1 MALGK
6 NLPDELDFT
15 LCGAKFGWTSSAA
28 PACLPVHPHY
38 NLPIH
43 PMIHLSWTGVM
54 PATLTQ
60 FNADL
65 TIDHGLMA
73 EHGRWLIDHGCSA
86 IVPHGSLGEGATLS
100 FQEKLALQ
108 KTYVAALPETPIIPG
123 IASLATK
130 EAVDLAK
137 AAKDHG
143 CRGLMVLPPY
153 LYASD
158 WREMKAHMSAVIGAT
173 DLPCIIY
180 NNPVAY
186 KTDFLPA
193 QLKELVD
200 EFPNAAAVKESSTDA
215 RRIAGIREL
224 CGDRL
229 ALGVGVDDCALE
241 GAAMGAKFW
250 ITGVGGAFPRHN
262 VRLWDLA
269 TTGRIEEAMAIY
281 TWMLPM
287 LRMDTVVKFVQL
299 IKLQQV
305 LATGGKLGNNRVR
318 PPRLELVGQELAEAT
333 AIIEQALATAP
344 SV

>member
-1 MALGK
+1 MSIEWK
-6 NLPDELDFT
+6 
-15 LCGAKFGWTSSAA
+15 
-28 PACLPVHPHY
+28 
-38 NLPIH
+38 
-43 PMIHLSWTGVM
+43 GVM

-60 FNADL
+60 FNEDL
-65 TIDHGLMA
+65 SIDHGLMA
-73 EHGRWLIDHGCSA
+73 EHGKWLVDNGCSA
-86 IVPHGSLGEGATLS
+86 IIPHGSLGEGATLS
-100 FQEKLALQ
+100 FDEKVALQ
-108 KTYVAALPETPIIPG
+108 KTYVDALPGTPIIPG
-123 IASLATK
+123 IAALSTK

-137 AAKDHG
+137 AAKDNG

-186 KTDFLPA
+186 KTDFTPL
-193 QLKELVD
+193 QMKELAD
-200 EFPNAAAVKESSTDA
+200 ELPNAAAVKESSTDA
-215 RRIAGIREL
+215 RRIAGIREV

-241 GAAMGAKFW
+241 GFAMGAKFW

-262 VRLWDLA
+262 VKLLELA
-269 TTGRIEEAMAIY
+269 LANKIEEAMPIY

-299 IKLQQV
+299 IKLQQN
-305 LATGGKLGNNRVR
+305 LASGGKFGNNRVR
-318 PPRLELVGQELAEAT
+318 APRLELVGAELAEAT
-333 AIIEQALATAP
+333 AIIEKTIATAP
-344 SV
+344 EV

>member
-1 MALGK
+1 MSITWK
-6 NLPDELDFT
+6 
-15 LCGAKFGWTSSAA
+15 
-28 PACLPVHPHY
+28 
-38 NLPIH
+38 
-43 PMIHLSWTGVM
+43 GVM

-65 TIDHGLMA
+65 TIDHALLA
-73 EHGRWLIDHGCSA
+73 EHGKWLVDSGCTA
-86 IVPHGSLGEGATLS
+86 IICHGSLGEGATLS
-100 FQEKLALQ
+100 FDEKVALQ
-108 KTYVAALPETPIIPG
+108 KTYVDALPDTPIIPG
-123 IASLATK
+123 IASLSTK

-137 AAKDHG
+137 AAKDNG

-158 WREMKAHMSAVIGAT
+158 WREMKAHMKAVISAT

-186 KTDFLPA
+186 KTDFTPA
-193 QLKELVD
+193 HIKELAD
-200 EFPNAAAVKESSTDA
+200 ELPNVESVKESSTDA

-224 CGDRL
+224 LGDRL

-241 GAAMGAKFW
+241 GAAMGATFW
-250 ITGVGGAFPRHN
+250 ITGVGGAFPKHN
-262 VRLWDLA
+262 VKLWDLG
-269 TTGRIEEAMAIY
+269 TSGKIEEAMSIY

-299 IKLQQV
+299 IKLQQT

-318 PPRLELVGQELAEAT
+318 PPRLELAGKELADAT
-333 AIIEQALATAP
+333 AIIEKAIATAP
-344 SV
+344 AV